1 MGNGTTAQ
9 LGTAIEQTLDDNNG
23 TAVVQQSNLGKIVPQ
38 TLDIPID
45 GAEEIPSY
53 LDQIVQNFGK
63 RINEQKDITGDWQR
77 GEMDAST
84 GWTAFDD
91 WAGDWNYNIQ
101 SAGKTGMGTAMD
113 VIGVGIGATIDGFSL
128 IIPDVVEDPIKQQVA
143 DSWDWLM
150 NTEAGQEAAEA
161 FYGTVG
167 GYKKFKEEHPQAA
180 RTFEA
185 LVNIGIMVTPL
196 KGRTKVGPVEGA
208 SLTKQASRKVR
219 ISAAQ
224 SEKKARYNAIEKML
238 APVVTKENVKQ
249 LGAGGESIINPST
262 LFRGPT
268 LSATTAERE
277 VIEHLVNMKQIKTW
291 RSPSRAKLQVDKY
304 QIKLNDEIGKILQ
317 QHSDIKIP
325 IQSVEGKMKYNLAQ
339 ALEGLPT
346 LKSNKQ
352 ILKTVE
358 DYVASAQAILKK
370 HPNTPQGVHNARIE
384 FDLFMKNE
392 VGKKVLTAEATGLNS
407 LVAKEIRNAM
417 NSSIDKVIPL
427 KSIFVRRKKQNLNYR
442 AIDMLAPKVA
452 KEGAGLF
459 TLFQNLM
466 RVNKARATAA
476 SAAVL
481 TGGALY
487 GNPALMWTL
496 AGMGTVVTSVGLTN
510 LAIKGVMSPKTRRAL
525 ATTLRETDKAIKI
538 TKNSDMRKSLKTSRV
553 LVSDLLQM
561 PTENVDA
568 AGNPL

>member
-1 MGNGTTAQ
+1 MAQLGEKVQQEIVDNGVDNGTT
-9 LGTAIEQTLDDNNG
+9 
-23 TAVVQQSNLGKIVPQ
+23 VVQNSNLGEKIPQ
-38 TLDIPID
+38 TLDIAID

-53 LDQIVQNFGK
+53 LEQITNNYAE
-63 RINEQKDITGDWQR
+63 RQKQVNQTIKDYKAGNLDTNTGIEWLD
-77 GEMDAST
+77 SL
-84 GWTAFDD
+84 
-91 WAGDWNYNIQ
+91 AGDAQFKIQ
-101 SAGKTGMGTAMD
+101 GIGKGLAGTAMD

-128 IIPDVVEDPIKQQVA
+128 IIPDLVEDPIKQQVA

-150 NTEAGQEAAEA
+150 NTEGGQEAAEA
-161 FYGTVG
+161 FSGGVG
-167 GYKKFKEEHPQAA
+167 KYKAWKEDNPQAA
-180 RTFEA
+180 KTFEA
-185 LVNIGIMVTPL
+185 LVNIGIMVTPI

-208 SLTKQASRKVR
+208 SITKQASRKVR

-224 SEKKARYNAIEKML
+224 SEKKARYDAFEKML
-238 APVVTKENVKQ
+238 APTVTKENVKQ

-262 LFRGPT
+262 LFKGPT
-268 LSATTAERE
+268 LSATTVERE

-291 RSPSRAKLQVDKY
+291 RSPSRAKLEVDKY

-427 KSIFVRRKKQNLNYR
+427 KSVFVRRKKQNLNYR

-496 AGMGTVVTSVGLTN
+496 AGLGTVVTSAGLAT
-510 LAIKGVMSPKTRRAL
+510 LALKGVMSPKTRRAL

-538 TKNSDMRKSLKTSRV
+538 TKNSDMRKSLRTQRV

-568 AGNPL
+568 AGQPL

>member
-9 LGTAIEQTLDDNNG
+9 LGTAIEQTLDDNDG
-23 TAVVQQSNLGKIVPQ
+23 TAVVQQSNLGEIVPQ

-45 GAEEIPSY
+45 CAEDIPGY
-53 LDQIVQNFGK
+53 IEQITNNYAKRQQQVQQSIEDH
-63 RINEQKDITGDWQR
+63 RA
-77 GEMDAST
+77 GEMDTNT
-84 GWTAFDD
+84 GIEWLDSL
-91 WAGDWNYNIQ
+91 AGDAQFKIQ
-101 SAGKTGMGTAMD
+101 GIGKGLAGTAMD

-150 NTEAGQEAAEA
+150 NTEGGQEAAEA
-161 FYGTVG
+161 FSGGVG
-167 GYKKFKEEHPQAA
+167 KYKAWKEDNPQAA
-180 RTFEA
+180 KTFEA
-185 LVNIGIMVTPL
+185 LVNIGVFLIPA
-196 KGRTKVGPVEGA
+196 KGVKVGPVEGA
-208 SLTKQASRKVR
+208 SITKQASRKVR

-224 SEKKARYNAIEKML
+224 SEKKARYNAFEKML
-238 APVVTKENVKQ
+238 APTVTKENVKQ

-268 LSATTAERE
+268 LGATTAERE

-291 RSPSRAKLQVDKY
+291 RSPSRAKLEVDKY

-358 DYVASAQAILKK
+358 DYVSAAKVILKK
-370 HPNTPQGVHNARIE
+370 YPNTPQGVHTARIE

-427 KSIFVRRKKQNLNYR
+427 KSVFVRRNKQNLNYR

-496 AGMGTVVTSVGLTN
+496 AGMGTVVTSVGLAN
-510 LAIKGVMSPKTRRAL
+510 LALKGVLSPITRRAL
-525 ATTLRETDKAIKI
+525 STTLRETDKALKI

-568 AGNPL
+568 AGQPL

>member
-23 TAVVQQSNLGKIVPQ
+23 TAVVQQSNLGEIVPQ
-38 TLDIPID
+38 TLDVPID
-45 GAEEIPSY
+45 GAEEIPGYIEQITNNYAKRQQQVQQSIEDHRAGKMDTNTGIGW
-53 LDQIVQNFGK
+53 LD
-63 RINEQKDITGDWQR
+63 
-77 GEMDAST
+77 SL
-84 GWTAFDD
+84 
-91 WAGDWNYNIQ
+91 AGDAQLKIQ
-101 SAGKTGMGTAMD
+101 GIGKGLAGTAMD

-150 NTEAGQEAAEA
+150 NTEGGQEAAEA
-161 FYGTVG
+161 FAGGVG
-167 GYKKFKEEHPQAA
+167 KYKAWKEDNPQAA
-180 RTFEA
+180 KTFEA
-185 LVNIGIMVTPL
+185 LVNIGIMVTPI
-196 KGRTKVGPVEGA
+196 KARTKVGPVEGA
-208 SLTKQASRKVR
+208 SITKQASRKVR

-238 APVVTKENVKQ
+238 APVVNKENVKQ

-291 RSPSRAKLQVDKY
+291 RSPSRAKLEVDKY

-510 LAIKGVMSPKTRRAL
+510 LAIKGTLSPKTRRAL

-568 AGNPL
+568 AGQPL

>member
-1 MGNGTTAQ
+1 M
-9 LGTAIEQTLDDNNG
+9 
-23 TAVVQQSNLGKIVPQ
+23 
-38 TLDIPID
+38 IP
-45 GAEEIPSY
+45 A
-53 LDQIVQNFGK
+53 K
-63 RINEQKDITGDWQR
+63 
-77 GEMDAST
+77 
-84 GWTAFDD
+84 
-91 WAGDWNYNIQ
+91 
-101 SAGKTGMGTAMD
+101 
-113 VIGVGIGATIDGFSL
+113 GV
-128 IIPDVVEDPIKQQVA
+128 
-143 DSWDWLM
+143 
-150 NTEAGQEAAEA
+150 
-161 FYGTVG
+161 
-167 GYKKFKEEHPQAA
+167 
-180 RTFEA
+180 
-185 LVNIGIMVTPL
+185 
-196 KGRTKVGPVEGA
+196 KVGPVEGA
-208 SLTKQASRKVR
+208 SITKQASRKVR

-224 SEKKARYNAIEKML
+224 SEKKARYNAFEKML
-238 APVVTKENVKQ
+238 APTVTKENVKQ

-268 LSATTAERE
+268 LGATTAERE

-291 RSPSRAKLQVDKY
+291 RSPSRAKLEVDKY
-304 QIKLNDEIGKILQ
+304 QIKLNEQIGKILQ

-496 AGMGTVVTSVGLTN
+496 AGLGTVVTSAGLAN
-510 LAIKGVMSPKTRRAL
+510 LALKGVMSPKTRRAL
-525 ATTLRETDKAIKI
+525 STTLRETDKDLKI
-538 TKNSDMRKSLKTSRV
+538 TKNSDMRKSLRTSRV

-568 AGNPL
+568 AGQPL

>member
-1 MGNGTTAQ
+1 MAQLGEKVQQEIVDNGVDNGTT
-9 LGTAIEQTLDDNNG
+9 
-23 TAVVQQSNLGKIVPQ
+23 VVQNSNLGKKIPQ
-38 TLDIPID
+38 TLDIAID

-53 LDQIVQNFGK
+53 LEQITNNYAE
-63 RINEQKDITGDWQR
+63 RQKQVNQTIKDYKAGNLDTNTGIEWLD
-77 GEMDAST
+77 SL
-84 GWTAFDD
+84 
-91 WAGDWNYNIQ
+91 AGDAQFKIQ
-101 SAGKTGMGTAMD
+101 GIGKGLAGTAMD

-128 IIPDVVEDPIKQQVA
+128 IIPDLVEDPIKQQVA

-150 NTEAGQEAAEA
+150 NTEGGQEAAEA
-161 FYGTVG
+161 FSGGVG
-167 GYKKFKEEHPQAA
+167 KYKAWKEDNPQAA
-180 RTFEA
+180 KTFEA
-185 LVNIGIMVTPL
+185 LVNIGIMVTPI

-208 SLTKQASRKVR
+208 SITKQASRKVR

-224 SEKKARYNAIEKML
+224 SEKKARYDAFEKML
-238 APVVTKENVKQ
+238 APTVTKENVKQ

-262 LFRGPT
+262 LFKGPT
-268 LSATTAERE
+268 LSATTVERE

-291 RSPSRAKLQVDKY
+291 RSPSRAKLEVDKY

-427 KSIFVRRKKQNLNYR
+427 KSVFVRRKKQNLNYR

-496 AGMGTVVTSVGLTN
+496 AGLGTVVTSAGLAT
-510 LAIKGVMSPKTRRAL
+510 LALKGVMSPKTRRAL

-538 TKNSDMRKSLKTSRV
+538 TKNSDMRKSLRTQRV

-568 AGNPL
+568 AGQPL

>member
-1 MGNGTTAQ
+1 MAQLGEKVQQEIVDNGIDNGTT
-9 LGTAIEQTLDDNNG
+9 
-23 TAVVQQSNLGKIVPQ
+23 VVQNSNLGKKIPQ
-38 TLDIPID
+38 TLDIAID
-45 GAEEIPSY
+45 GAEDIPSY
-53 LDQIVQNFGK
+53 LEQIKNNYAKRQQQVQQSIEDH
-63 RINEQKDITGDWQR
+63 RA
-77 GEMDAST
+77 GEMDTNT
-84 GWTAFDD
+84 GIEWLDSL
-91 WAGDWNYNIQ
+91 AGDAQFKIQ
-101 SAGKTGMGTAMD
+101 GIGKGLAGTAMD

-128 IIPDVVEDPIKQQVA
+128 IVPDVVEDPIKQQVA

-150 NTEAGQEAAEA
+150 NTEGGQEAAEA
-161 FYGTVG
+161 FSGGVG
-167 GYKKFKEEHPQAA
+167 KYKAWKEDNPQAA
-180 RTFEA
+180 KTFEA
-185 LVNIGIMVTPL
+185 LVNIGVFLIPA
-196 KGRTKVGPVEGA
+196 KGVKVGPVEGA
-208 SLTKQASRKVR
+208 SITKQASRKVR

-224 SEKKARYNAIEKML
+224 SEKKARYNAFEKML
-238 APVVTKENVKQ
+238 APTVTKENVKQ

-268 LSATTAERE
+268 LGATTAERE

-291 RSPSRAKLQVDKY
+291 RSPSRAKLEVDKY

-317 QHSDIKIP
+317 QHSNIKIP

-358 DYVASAQAILKK
+358 DYVSAAKVILKK
-370 HPNTPQGVHNARIE
+370 YPNTPQGVHTARIE

-496 AGMGTVVTSVGLTN
+496 AGMGTVVTSAGLAT
-510 LAIKGVMSPKTRRAL
+510 LALKGVMSPKTRRAL
-525 ATTLRETDKAIKI
+525 STTLRETDKALKI
-538 TKNSDMRKSLKTSRV
+538 TKNSDMRKSLRTSRV

-568 AGNPL
+568 AGQPL

>member
-1 MGNGTTAQ
+1 MAFEEIKRAENDETQSVNKSGFVEVEIPRINNT
-9 LGTAIEQTLDDNNG
+9 IE
-23 TAVVQQSNLGKIVPQ
+23 
-38 TLDIPID
+38 
-45 GAEEIPSY
+45 GAEDIPSY
-53 LDQIVQNFGK
+53 VDQIVQNFGN
-63 RINEQKDITGDWQR
+63 RIEEQRDITGDWQR
-77 GEMDAST
+77 GELDAST

-101 SAGKTGMGTAMD
+101 SAGKTGVGTVMD
-113 VIGVGIGATIDGFSL
+113 TIGVGIGAAIDGFAL
-128 IIPDVVEDPIKQQVA
+128 VVPDVVEDPIKEQIA
-143 DSWDWLM
+143 NSWDWLM
-150 NTEAGQEAAEA
+150 NTEGGQDAAEA
-161 FYGTVG
+161 FYGTTD

-185 LVNIGIMVTPL
+185 LVNMGIMFTPL

-208 SLTKQASRKVR
+208 SITKQASRMTR
-219 ISAAQ
+219 ISATK
-224 SEKKARYNAIEKML
+224 SEKKARYNALEKML
-238 APVVTKENVKQ
+238 APTVTKENVKQ

-291 RSPSRAKLQVDKY
+291 RSPSRAKLEVDKY
-304 QIKLNDEIGKILQ
+304 QIKLNEQIGKILQ

-452 KEGAGLF
+452 TEGAGLF

-487 GNPALMWTL
+487 GSPALMWTL
-496 AGMGTVVTSVGLTN
+496 ASMGTVVTSVGLGH
-510 LAIKGVMSPKTRRAL
+510 LALKGALSPKTRRAL

-538 TKNSDMRKSLKTSRV
+538 TKNSDMRKSLRTSRV

-568 AGNPL
+568 QGNPL

>member
-23 TAVVQQSNLGKIVPQ
+23 TAVVQQSNLGEIVPQ

-45 GAEEIPSY
+45 GAEDIPGYIEQITNNYAKRQQQVQQSIEDHRAGKMDTNTGIGW
-53 LDQIVQNFGK
+53 LD
-63 RINEQKDITGDWQR
+63 
-77 GEMDAST
+77 SL
-84 GWTAFDD
+84 
-91 WAGDWNYNIQ
+91 AGDAQLKIQ
-101 SAGKTGMGTAMD
+101 GIGKGLAGTAMD

-150 NTEAGQEAAEA
+150 NTEAGQDAAEA
-161 FYGTVG
+161 FSGGVG
-167 GYKKFKEEHPQAA
+167 KYKAWKEDNPQAA
-180 RTFEA
+180 KTFEA
-185 LVNIGIMVTPL
+185 LVNIGIMVTPI
-196 KGRTKVGPVEGA
+196 KARAKVGPVEGA
-208 SLTKQASRKVR
+208 SITKQASRKVR

-268 LSATTAERE
+268 LNATTAERE

-384 FDLFMKNE
+384 WDSFIKAEIDAR
-392 VGKKVLTAEATGLNS
+392 VLEGSATGLQS
-407 LVAKEIRNAM
+407 MFAK
-417 NSSIDKVIPL
+417 
-427 KSIFVRRKKQNLNYR
+427 
-442 AIDMLAPKVA
+442 
-452 KEGAGLF
+452 
-459 TLFQNLM
+459 
-466 RVNKARATAA
+466 
-476 SAAVL
+476 
-481 TGGALY
+481 
-487 GNPALMWTL
+487 
-496 AGMGTVVTSVGLTN
+496 
-510 LAIKGVMSPKTRRAL
+510 
-525 ATTLRETDKAIKI
+525 
-538 TKNSDMRKSLKTSRV
+538 
-553 LVSDLLQM
+553 QM
-561 PTENVDA
+561 Q
-568 AGNPL
+568 

>member
-23 TAVVQQSNLGKIVPQ
+23 TAVVQQSNLGEIVPQ

-45 GAEEIPSY
+45 GAEDIPGYIEQITNNYAKRQQQVQQSIEDHRAGKMDTNTGIGW
-53 LDQIVQNFGK
+53 LD
-63 RINEQKDITGDWQR
+63 
-77 GEMDAST
+77 SL
-84 GWTAFDD
+84 
-91 WAGDWNYNIQ
+91 AGDAQLKIQ
-101 SAGKTGMGTAMD
+101 GIGKGLAGTAMD

-150 NTEAGQEAAEA
+150 NTEAGQDAAEA
-161 FYGTVG
+161 FSGGVG
-167 GYKKFKEEHPQAA
+167 KYKAWKEDNPQAA
-180 RTFEA
+180 KTFEA
-185 LVNIGIMVTPL
+185 LVNIGIMVTPI
-196 KGRTKVGPVEGA
+196 KARAKVGPVEGA
-208 SLTKQASRKVR
+208 SITKQASRKVR

-224 SEKKARYNAIEKML
+224 SEKKARYDAFEKML
-238 APVVTKENVKQ
+238 APTVTKENVKQ

-268 LSATTAERE
+268 LNATTAERE

-496 AGMGTVVTSVGLTN
+496 AGMGTVVTSIGLTN

-561 PTENVDA
+561 PTENIDA